1 MQSFLPY
8 PDFSESARSLDY
20 KRLGKMRVE
29 AWQLLR
35 AIRGETKGWVN
46 HPAAVM
52 WRGYEEALIRYGI
65 AMCDEWIERGYN
77 DTMRPRF
84 IAESKDAS
92 AAVDLPK
99 WLGREDFHLSHQSNL
114 VQKDPIYYGPIFPD
128 APENVEYVWPTN

>member
-8 PDFSESARSLDY
+8 PDFSESAKALDY

-35 AIRGETKGWVN
+35 AIRGETRGWVN

-52 WRGYEEALIRYGI
+52 WRGHEEALIRYGI
-65 AMCDEWIERGYN
+65 AMCDEWIDRGYN

-84 IAESKDAS
+84 IAESIDPSKEANM
-92 AAVDLPK
+92 PK

-114 VQKDPIYYGPIFPD
+114 VKKDPVYYGPIFPN
-128 APENVEYVWPTN
+128 APENMEYVWPTN